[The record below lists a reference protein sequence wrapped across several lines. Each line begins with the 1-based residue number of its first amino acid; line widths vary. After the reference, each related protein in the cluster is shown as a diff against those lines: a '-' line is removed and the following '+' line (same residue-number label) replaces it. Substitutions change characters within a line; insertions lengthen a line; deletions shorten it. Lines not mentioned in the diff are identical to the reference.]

1 MSILAAIKRGL
12 KLRCPVC
19 DKGPLYRSF
28 LAVNVQCTQCHF
40 PLKQHDAADGPAYVV
55 MVFMS
60 IFVITSALWLEF
72 TYNPP
77 AWLHV
82 ILWIPITLGGSL
94 LLLRYVKSLFIAI
107 QYHYNPEGFKR

>member
-1 MSILAAIKRGL
+1 MSILEATKRGL
-12 KLRCPVC
+12 RLRCPAC
-19 DKGPLYRSF
+19 GKGSLYQAF
-28 LAVNVQCTQCHF
+28 LTVDAKCKACTF
-40 PLKQHDAADGPAYVV
+40 PLKEHDAADGPAYVV

-94 LLLRYVKSLFIAI
+94 LLLRYVKSLFIAH
-107 QYHYNPEGFKR
+107 QYHYNAEGFRQ